1 MPSINYQKIIDL
13 SHLIDQ
19 NIPRWAGDPLIE
31 LETVANI
38 AENKYY
44 LRRFAM
50 GEHSATHLNAPNTFA
65 GDRPG
70 IDSYQPNSLVVSA
83 VVIDVREKVNQDW
96 DYLLKIED
104 VLYWEK
110 FNQTIPDHTMI
121 LIYTG
126 WQDKWYYPKEF
137 LPQDAKGQYHF
148 PGCARETA
156 EWLLTERKIAGM
168 GIDTHGVDG
177 GLDEDFMTNQ
187 LILHNQ
193 GLVLENLSNLH
204 LLPAVNITLVIGILK
219 LKNGS
224 GSPASV
230 LAFVE

>member
-1 MPSINYQKIIDL
+1 MPSIHYQKIIDL
-13 SHLIDQ
+13 SHVIDQ

-50 GEHSATHLNAPNTFA
+50 GEHSGTHLNAPNTFW
-65 GDRPG
+65 GDRPS
-70 IDSYQPNSLVVSA
+70 IDDYQPKSLVVPA
-83 VVIDVREKVNQDW
+83 VVIDIRQQVQHDQ
-96 DYLLKIED
+96 DYLLKIDD
-104 VLYWEK
+104 VFRWEK
-110 FNQTIPDHTMI
+110 VNQTIPDHTVI

-126 WQDKWYYPKEF
+126 WQNKWYIPAEF
-137 LPQDAKGQYHF
+137 LPQDAEGKYHF
-148 PGCARETA
+148 PGCAEATTQ
-156 EWLLTERKIAGM
+156 WLLTERKIAGI

-177 GLDEDFMTNQ
+177 GIDENFMTNQ
-187 LILHNQ
+187 LILQNQ
-193 GLVLENLSNLH
+193 GLVLENLNNLH
-204 LLPAVNITLVIGILK
+204 LLPADNITLVIGILK

>member
-19 NIPRWAGDPLIE
+19 NIPRWAGDPLVE
-31 LETVANI
+31 LENVANI
-38 AENKYY
+38 AEHKYY
-44 LRRFAM
+44 LRRFTM
-50 GEHSATHLNAPNTFA
+50 GEHSGTHLNAPNTFA

-70 IDSYQPNSLVVSA
+70 IDSYQPQSLVVPA
-83 VVIDVREKVNQDW
+83 VVIDIRPQVERDQ
-96 DYLLKIED
+96 DYLLKID
-104 VLYWEK
+104 DLLNWEK
-110 FNQTIPDHTMI
+110 VNQTIPDHTVI

-126 WQDKWYYPKEF
+126 WQEKWQTPAEF
-137 LPQDAKGQYHF
+137 LPQDAQGQYHF
-148 PGCARETA
+148 PGCAKETA
-156 EWLLTERKIAGM
+156 EWLLTERKIAGI

-177 GLDEDFMTNQ
+177 GIDENFMTNR
-187 LILHNQ
+187 LILQNQ
-193 GLVLENLSNLH
+193 GLVLENLNNLH
-204 LLPAVNITLVIGILK
+204 LLPPDNITLVIGILK

>member
-1 MPSINYQKIIDL
+1 MSIINYQQIIDL

-44 LRRFAM
+44 LRRFTM

-70 IDSYQPNSLVVSA
+70 IDSYQPKSLVVPA
-83 VVIDVREKVNQDW
+83 LVIDIQEKVNLDR
-96 DYLLKIED
+96 DYLLNIED
-104 VLYWEK
+104 VLHWEK
-110 FNQTIPDHTMI
+110 FNQTIPDHTVI

-126 WQDKWYYPKEF
+126 WQNRWLNPQAF
-137 LPQDAKGQYHF
+137 LSQDAEGKYHF

-156 EWLLTERKIAGM
+156 EWLLTERKIVGM
-168 GIDTHGVDG
+168 GIDTHGIDG
-177 GLDEDFMTNQ
+177 GMDEDFMTNQ
-187 LILHNQ
+187 LILQND
-193 GLVLENLSNLH
+193 GLVLENLTNLD
-204 LLPAVNITLVIGILK
+204 LLPAGNITLVIGILK